1 MNRGKKIKNEFRKD
15 ILLIFLLKKFKSYKK
30 KVSKLLCVKNDKTKF
45 MANIKMTILTHP
57 GMVVELSLP
66 NFLQQEQLK
75 TGFYYFSQ
83 IKESLYPRVIW
94 A

>member
-1 MNRGKKIKNEFRKD
+1 
-15 ILLIFLLKKFKSYKK
+15 
-30 KVSKLLCVKNDKTKF
+30 

>member
-1 MNRGKKIKNEFRKD
+1 MLKN
-15 ILLIFLLKKFKSYKK
+15 FKSYKK